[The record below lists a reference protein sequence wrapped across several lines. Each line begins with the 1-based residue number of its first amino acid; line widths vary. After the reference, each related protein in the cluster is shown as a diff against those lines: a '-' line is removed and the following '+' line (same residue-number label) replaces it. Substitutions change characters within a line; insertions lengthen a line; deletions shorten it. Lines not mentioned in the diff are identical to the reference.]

1 MTEIPVWII
10 FFGAASSI
18 FSILAASL
26 IYWHYRKTIRN
37 QKNDLI
43 WQTFREI
50 DAVSDDD
57 SILTLL
63 DIEEED
69 VVKLGLSKKQIKT
82 FVLVTEVIWRRLMDN
97 KGFGRIRNAIAQS
110 KTMEESVDIILL
122 NNWELTDIGYT
133 GRITMSE
140 GFAKAWP
147 IIQKIW
153 PTDPNNFA
161 AAYIEA
167 GIKRGQLR
175 RNKGKNQ

>member
-1 MTEIPVWII
+1 
-10 FFGAASSI
+10 
-18 FSILAASL
+18 
-26 IYWHYRKTIRN
+26 
-37 QKNDLI
+37 
-43 WQTFREI
+43 
-50 DAVSDDD
+50 
-57 SILTLL
+57 
-63 DIEEED
+63 
-69 VVKLGLSKKQIKT
+69 
-82 FVLVTEVIWRRLMDN
+82 MDN